1 MNERNKNYFRLWE
14 SFQGLD
20 VLYGSSKPKN
30 KKQNIEV
37 RLLKFLNEKSWIIS
51 FFKIG
56 LMYPIM
62 WEICC
67 ILLRTKS
74 SMILG
79 SESIAKFIFK
89 WNPKHNHW
97 KIKLSVRTN
106 SKVLGIN
113 FPMSI
118 TMSFSIHY
126 LREIYMYS
134 KHISHRLYIE
144 KHEMQVQHALE

>member
-1 MNERNKNYFRLWE
+1 MDHIIFQDWSYVPHYVRNLLYIVAHEIVHDTGFRE
-14 SFQGLD
+14 YCQI
-20 VLYGSSKPKN
+20 YIQMK
-30 KKQNIEV
+30 
-37 RLLKFLNEKSWIIS
+37 
-51 FFKIG
+51 
-56 LMYPIM
+56 
-62 WEICC
+62 
-67 ILLRTKS
+67 
-74 SMILG
+74 
-79 SESIAKFIFK
+79 
-89 WNPKHNHW
+89 PKHNHW

>member
-1 MNERNKNYFRLWE
+1 M
-14 SFQGLD
+14 
-20 VLYGSSKPKN
+20 
-30 KKQNIEV
+30 
-37 RLLKFLNEKSWIIS
+37 RLLKFLNEKYWIIS

-62 WEICC
+62 WETCC
-67 ILLRTKS
+67 ILVRKKS

-113 FPMSI
+113 FQRSDTFSTSI

-126 LREIYMYS
+126 FHSAHLFHCVSVYTTFVRFTCTINTYHTAYILKNMKCKCNMY
-134 KHISHRLYIE
+134 
-144 KHEMQVQHALE
+144 